1 MAEDPRVIAQRG
13 VNPLTGSYLSKE
25 ERVALFRRARVSSS
39 AFSGGGGG
47 GLVRASGGQ
56 VVGGQTLAIVKTN
69 QESISGIQQQLNV
82 IRARVEVLN
91 NGISDV
97 SNLLVTD
104 TNTENQR
111 LLQQQEQEKQQAD
124 AEIKLGRE
132 NLLEQKLQSALQA
145 PIQKVLGQAQDFF
158 GRIKEALLY
167 LLGGW
172 FATAGL
178 EALKAKKDGLTAE
191 FEKIKKNI
199 ISGLFYAGSALLAI
213 NGGFGL
219 FIRLATS
226 LAAKIAGLAAKVLL
240 LPFRLLGSLG
250 RSVLG
255 LGSRLI
261 RGGGAAATQAAK
273 TGGGNAVTRLFGRL
287 FSRGGAT
294 AATGAAAKAGS
305 RFVPGLNVL
314 AGGTFAAI
322 DFANRDVLGG
332 MLNVGSMIPGFG
344 IPFAGARLALEGARM
359 MGGDDK
365 SVTSTEKAPKVQPQ
379 EQKVPGID
387 GMKLDMNLESIGIN
401 PVESEK
407 KAEEKITQVTQNN
420 NMSLVSMPSQ
430 TFNMLGPVSEPQPQ
444 VVLSDAGQSSAGPA
458 PPQISSA
465 TANDIPTIPTSDP
478 SNFYRMYTQLTY
490 NVVG

>member
-25 ERVALFRRARVSSS
+25 ERVALFRRARVSST
-39 AFSGGGGG
+39 AFGGGGG
-47 GLVRASGGQ
+47 GLVRAGGGQ
-56 VVGGQTLAIVKTN
+56 VAGRQTLAIVKTN

-97 SNLLVTD
+97 SNLLTIE
-104 TNTENQR
+104 TNAENQR

-132 NLLEQKLQSALQA
+132 NLLEQKLQTALVA
-145 PIQKVLGQAQDFF
+145 PVQKVLGKAQDFF
-158 GRIKEALLY
+158 GRIRQALLY

-178 EALKAKKDGLTAE
+178 EALKAKKEGLTAE

-213 NGGFGL
+213 NAGFGL

-226 LAAKIAGLAAKVLL
+226 LAAKIASLAAKVLL

-250 RSVLG
+250 KSVMG
-255 LGSRLI
+255 FGSRLI
-261 RGGGAAATQAAK
+261 GRGGAAATQAAK
-273 TGGGNAVTRLFGRL
+273 TAGGGNAVTRLFGRI
-287 FSRGGAT
+287 FSRGGAR
-294 AATGAAAKAGS
+294 AATGAAAKTGS

-314 AGGTFAAI
+314 AGGTFAAM
-322 DFANRDVLGG
+322 DFARGDVLGG
-332 MLNVGSMIPGFG
+332 MLNVGSMVPGFG
-344 IPFAGARLALEGARM
+344 VPFAMARLGLEGARM

-365 SVTSTEKAPKVQPQ
+365 ELSSAEQPKVQPQ
-379 EQKVPGID
+379 EQKVPTME
-387 GMKLDMNLESIGIN
+387 GMNLDMNLESMGVN
-401 PVESEK
+401 SFESEK
-407 KAEEKITQVTQNN
+407 KAEEQITQITQNN
-420 NMSLVSMPSQ
+420 NMSLLSMPSQ
-430 TFNMLGPVSEPQPQ
+430 TFNQLGPVSEPAPQ
-444 VVLSDAGQSSAGPA
+444 VVLSDPGQTSAGAA
-458 PPQISSA
+458 PPQKSSA
-465 TANDIPTIPTSDP
+465 TANDIPSIPTSDP